1 MALELN
7 GTTGVSL
14 VQDGTIT
21 SAKLQDGIVTPAKLS
36 GVTQG
41 ITMADQWRINNAI
54 QQGSAHTETVINTN
68 LERCDEVNFGG
79 VGSPMTQSSGVFTFP
94 ETGIYLVTF
103 TATYYVPDD
112 SSARYVYTYIRT
124 ATDGGTNFDDF
135 ANPLT
140 SVPNPTTS
148 TDFASA
154 TAHAMI
160 NITNTSTHKVRFGFA
175 SDQTGL
181 RIDGSSSINTSF
193 MTFIRL
199 GDSQ

>member
-1 MALELN
+1 MSRARTVADF
-7 GTTGVSL
+7 GA
-14 VQDGTIT
+14 GTI
-21 SAKLQDGIVTPAKLS
+21 SAANVTGL
-36 GVTQG
+36 TQG
-41 ITMADQWRINNAI
+41 ITMTDQWRINNAI

-68 LERCDEVNFGG
+68 LERCDEVTFGG
-79 VGSPMTQSSGVFTFP
+79 LGSPMTQSSGVFTFP
-94 ETGIYLVTF
+94 QTGIYLVTF
-103 TATYYVPDD
+103 TATYYVPDN
-112 SSARYVYTYIRT
+112 SSARYVYTYIRV

-148 TDFASA
+148 TDFAST

-160 NITNTSTHKVRFGFA
+160 DVTNTSTHKVRFGFA

-181 RIDGSSSINTSF
+181 RIDGSTSINTSF

-199 GDSQ
+199 GDT